1 MNKTNKTLKETIQTS
16 SDIVLFG
23 RPVEDLA
30 VAPNA
35 RGKEELKLDEKQFAR
50 IYGFSFDGAYF
61 EIPTPVLFAVKDD
74 SMEADDAAVPGPDP
88 LNKEFFKN
96 LRAWVV
102 RRSDETVRLDVET
115 GKFGGLLLDIAGDGA
130 TGVSGA
136 RVSGARVSGARV
148 SGARVSGARVSG
160 ARISGARGD
169 ASD

>member
-1 MNKTNKTLKETIQTS
+1 MNKTLKESLHTS
-16 SDIVLFG
+16 SEIVLFG

-35 RGKEELKLDEKQFAR
+35 REKKILKLDEKQFAR
-50 IYGFSFDGAYF
+50 IYGFSFDGAYY
-61 EIPTPVLFAVKDD
+61 EIPAPVLFNVKGDGI
-74 SMEADDAAVPGPDP
+74 EADDAAVPGPNPRD
-88 LNKEFFKN
+88 KKFFGD

-102 RRSDETVRLDVET
+102 ERSDETVRLDVDS
-115 GKFGGLLLDIAGDGA
+115 GKYGSLLLDMAGDSA
-130 TGVSGA
+130 AGVSGA